1 MVARTIN
8 SFRAWL
14 NNLLFIDKLNN
25 PSGYVLLILMALVV
39 GFAISILKIKLGIVL
54 FAVLIG
60 IPLLGACFVNT
71 HFGINVILIICFFVQ
86 FTGKYVNAPIGTLL
100 DAMIFLMLFGI
111 LVNQVK
117 ERDWSFMKN
126 PISVLLIIWIA
137 YNFIQAINP
146 SAGSRLAWVYTVRSM
161 AGQSLLFFIG
171 CYAFSS
177 LKAIKTTLK
186 VIITM
191 VTILALYGLKQ
202 EFFGF
207 TSTEMAWL
215 TADPERFQLIVQWS
229 RTRIFSLLSD
239 PTTLGIVM
247 AYTSLFCIILITG
260 PFKIWQKIALGITS
274 VCMLMAMAYAGSRT
288 PVVLFPFGVV
298 IFIMLTLKKEY
309 LIAGAFFFL
318 LGAAF
323 VMKGSSN
330 AVIFRIQSAF
340 RPEASSDTMDVR
352 FKNQKRIQP
361 FIHSH
366 PFGAGLGSTGLWGR
380 RFTPDSFLA
389 KFAHD
394 SGFVRV
400 AVELGWVGLII
411 YMSFLFMVLKTSV
424 KYYLR
429 VKDPEIKVIYLGIT
443 VIFFVLTLASY
454 PQEAIVQLPTSIIFS
469 SLLAIMV
476 RLKEHDEYY
485 QEHYEEES
493 IKLALRKAKE
503 AK

>member
-1 MVARTIN
+1 MVAQAIN
-8 SFRAWL
+8 GVKAWI
-14 NNLLFIDKLNN
+14 NNLLFIQKLDN
-25 PSGYVLLILMALVV
+25 PMGYTLLALLALIV
-39 GFAISILKIKLGIVL
+39 GFAISVLKVKLGIVVL
-54 FAVLIG
+54 AGLIG
-60 IPLLGACFVNT
+60 IPMLGACFVNT
-71 HFGINVILIICFFVQ
+71 KIGVNVILAICFFVQ
-86 FTGKYVNAPIGTLL
+86 FIGKHTPAPIGTLL
-100 DAMIFLMLFGI
+100 DALIFLMLFGI

-117 ERDWSFMKN
+117 DRDWSFMKN
-126 PISVLLIIWIA
+126 PISAILLIWIA
-137 YNFIQAINP
+137 YNFIQVLNP
-146 SAGSRLAWVYTVRSM
+146 AAASKLAWVYTVRSM

-171 CYAFSS
+171 CYAFTSYKS
-177 LKAIKTTLK
+177 IKTTIK

-207 TSTEMAWL
+207 TATEMAWL
-215 TADPERFQLIVQWS
+215 TADPERFQLIFQWS
-229 RTRIFSLLSD
+229 RMRVFSLLSD

-260 PFKIWQKIALGITS
+260 PFKIWKRVALGLAAIS
-274 VCMLMAMAYAGSRT
+274 MLMTMAYAGSRT
-288 PVVLFPFGVV
+288 PIVLFPFGIVV
-298 IFIMLTLKKEY
+298 FVMLTLKKEY
-309 LIAGAFFFL
+309 LLGGAFFFL
-318 LGAAF
+318 LGTAF

-340 RPEASSDTMDVR
+340 NPSTSSDTMDVR

-400 AVELGWVGLII
+400 AVELGWIGLII
-411 YMSFLFMVLKTSV
+411 YMSFLFMVLRTSIR
-424 KYYLR
+424 YYLR
-429 VKDPEIKVIYLGIT
+429 VKDPEIKVFYLGIT
-443 VIFFVLTLASY
+443 VVFFVLTLASY

-469 SLLAIMV
+469 TMLAIMV
-476 RLKEHDEYY
+476 RLKEHDDYY
-485 QEHYEEES
+485 QTHYETD
-493 IKLALRKAKE
+493 KT
-503 AK
+503 

>member
-8 SFRAWL
+8 KFKSGI
-14 NNLLFIDKLNN
+14 NTLLFVEKLNN
-25 PSGYVLLILMALVV
+25 PLGYLLLMLLALVV
-39 GFAISILKIKLGIVL
+39 GFAIAILKLKLGIVL
-54 FAVLIG
+54 LAAILG
-60 IPLLGACFVNT
+60 IPILGACFINT
-71 HFGINVILIICFFVQ
+71 RFGINMILAICFFVQ
-86 FTGKYVNAPIGTLL
+86 FIGKYTAAPIGTLL
-100 DAMIFLMLFGI
+100 DALIFLMLFGI

-117 ERDWSFMKN
+117 SRDWSFMKN
-126 PISVLLIIWIA
+126 PISAILLIWIA
-137 YNFIQAINP
+137 YNFIQVINP
-146 SAGSRLAWVYTVRSM
+146 TAASKIAWVYTVRSM

-171 CYAFSS
+171 CYAFTSYKS
-177 LKAIKTTLK
+177 IKTTIK
-186 VIITM
+186 VIIAM

-207 TSTEMAWL
+207 NNTEMAWL
-215 TADPERFQLIVQWS
+215 TADPERFQLIFQWS
-229 RTRIFSLLSD
+229 RMRIFSLLSD

-247 AYTSLFCIILITG
+247 AYMALFCIILITG
-260 PFKIWQKIALGITS
+260 PFKNWQKIALGIATI
-274 VCMLMAMAYAGSRT
+274 CMLMTMAYAGSRT
-288 PVVLFPFGVV
+288 PVVLFPFGIIVFM
-298 IFIMLTLKKEY
+298 ILTLKKEY
-309 LIAGAFFFL
+309 LIGGLFFFL
-318 LGAAF
+318 VGVAF

-340 RPEASSDTMDVR
+340 KPGASSDTMDVR

-400 AVELGWVGLII
+400 AVELGWIGLII
-411 YMSFLFMVLKTSV
+411 YMVFLFLVLKTSI

-429 VKDPEIKVIYLGIT
+429 VKDPEIKVIYLGLTI
-443 VIFFVLTLASY
+443 VFFVLTLASY

-469 SLLAIMV
+469 TMLAIMV

-485 QEHYEEES
+485 QEHYEQE
-493 IKLALRKAKE
+493 
-503 AK
+503 

>member
-1 MVARTIN
+1 MIARTIH
-8 SFRAWL
+8 SFKHWV
-14 NNLLFIDKLNN
+14 NTQLFIEKLNN
-25 PSGYVLLILMALVV
+25 PLGFMLLAILAIVMA
-39 GFAISILKIKLGIVL
+39 FALSVLKIKIGIVL
-54 FAVLIG
+54 LAGIIG
-60 IPLLGACFVNT
+60 IPLMAACFINT
-71 HFGINVILIICFFVQ
+71 KLGINVILAICFFVQ
-86 FTGKYVNAPIGTLL
+86 FIGKHTSAPIGTLL

-117 ERDWSFMKN
+117 NRDWSFIQN
-126 PISVLLIIWIA
+126 PISALLMIWIA
-137 YNFIQAINP
+137 YNFIQVLNP
-146 SAGSRLAWVYTVRSM
+146 VAGSKIAWIYTVRSM

-171 CYAFSS
+171 CYAFTTYKS
-177 LKAIKTTLK
+177 IKTTIK
-186 VIITM
+186 VIIGM

-207 TSTEMAWL
+207 TGTEMAWL
-215 TADPERFQLIVQWS
+215 MSDPERFQLIFQWS
-229 RTRIFSLLSD
+229 RMRIFSLLSD

-247 AYTSLFCIILITG
+247 AYMSLFCITLITG
-260 PFKIWQKIALGITS
+260 PFKLWQKIALGIAAL
-274 VCMLMAMAYAGSRT
+274 CMIMTMAYAGSRT
-288 PVVLFPFGVV
+288 PIVLFPFGIVV
-298 IFIMLTLKKEY
+298 FMMLTMKRDF

-340 RPEASSDTMDVR
+340 NPEASSDTMDVR

-361 FIHSH
+361 FIHAH

-400 AVELGWVGLII
+400 AVELGWIGLII
-411 YMSFLFMVLKTSV
+411 YMSFLFMVLRTSV

-429 VKDPEIKVIYLGIT
+429 VKNPEIKVIYLSLTI
-443 VIFFVLTLASY
+443 VFFVLTLASY

-469 SLLAIMV
+469 TMLAIMV

-485 QEHYEEES
+485 QEHYEQT
-493 IKLALRKAKE
+493 
-503 AK
+503 

>member
-1 MVARTIN
+1 MVAKAVDLFKARLN
-8 SFRAWL
+8 S
-14 NNLLFIDKLNN
+14 LFFIQKLNN
-25 PSGYVLLILMALVV
+25 PIGFILLGLLALII
-39 GFAISILKIKLGIVL
+39 GFAISVLKIKLGIVIL
-54 FAVLIG
+54 AGLIG
-60 IPLLGACFVNT
+60 IPLLGACFVDT
-71 HFGINVILIICFFVQ
+71 RFGINVILVICFFVQ

-117 ERDWSFMKN
+117 DRDWTFMKN
-126 PISVLLIIWIA
+126 PISALLLIWIA
-137 YNFIQAINP
+137 FNFIQVINP
-146 SAGSRLAWVYTVRSM
+146 AAGSKLAWIYTVRSM

-171 CYAFSS
+171 CYAFTSY
-177 LKAIKTTLK
+177 KAIKTTLK

-207 TSTEMAWL
+207 TNTEMAWL
-215 TADPERFQLIVQWS
+215 MADPERFQLIVQWS

-247 AYTSLFCIILITG
+247 AYTSLFCIILATG
-260 PFKIWQKIALGITS
+260 PFKLWQRIGLGIAAIMMIMT
-274 VCMLMAMAYAGSRT
+274 MAYAGSRT
-288 PVVLFPFGVV
+288 PVVLFPFGII

-309 LIAGAFFFL
+309 LIGGAFFFL
-318 LGAAF
+318 LGTAF
-323 VMKGSSN
+323 MMKGSSN

-340 RPEASSDTMDVR
+340 IPGASSDTMDVR

-400 AVELGWVGLII
+400 AVELGWIGLII

-429 VKDPEIKVIYLGIT
+429 VKNPEIKTIYLGIT
-443 VIFFVLTLASY
+443 VVFFVLTLASY

-469 SLLAIMV
+469 TMLAIMV
-476 RLKEHDEYY
+476 RLKDFDEYY
-485 QEHYEEES
+485 QEHYEQEVS
-493 IKLALRKAKE
+493 KRIS
-503 AK
+503 